1 MSVDDSLLG
10 EIVRRVLEVSR
21 PERIILFDSTATG
34 DMTQDSDIDLLI
46 VDPAPGNRHEQSVR
60 IRSAIGDV
68 KYPVD
73 VIVIA
78 KERFEAT
85 KDVIG
90 GIAFPAHKYGKVR
103 YEAA

>member
-21 PERIILFDSTATG
+21 PERIILFGSAATG
-34 DMTQDSDIDLLI
+34 DMNKDSDIDLLI
-46 VDPAPGNRHEQSVR
+46 VDPYPGNRHEQSVQ

-90 GIAFPAHKYGKVR
+90 GIAFPAHKYGKVL

>member
-1 MSVDDSLLG
+1 
-10 EIVRRVLEVSR
+10 
-21 PERIILFDSTATG
+21 
-34 DMTQDSDIDLLI
+34 
-46 VDPAPGNRHEQSVR
+46 
-60 IRSAIGDV
+60 
-68 KYPVD
+68 